1 VSRHFA
7 RTLLG
12 SSIGFRDSL
21 GKCRGAAPDFFV
33 QQPHH
38 SKRGR
43 CADEISVRLTYM
55 PFFHYLELNSTM
67 QSATRYKVQVIDRA
81 LAILEVLADD
91 GPALT
96 LGELA
101 GRIRLPKSTV
111 LRLLNVLQQHRL
123 VARDSRS
130 GNYRL
135 GLKLMELG
143 TSAASQLDFV
153 ERARPHLNRLMA
165 TTGETVFLSVLDGT
179 EALVVDRV
187 ESPRTIRVPLS
198 AGGRTPAYCT
208 ANGKALLAFLPEA
221 EIDARLTRA
230 KLRSY
235 TRNTIVTISG
245 LRNEL
250 RRVRAMGY
258 AVDHE
263 EMEEGLKC
271 VAAPVQNL
279 SGVVVASVGILG
291 PAFRL
296 AEKKLAGIATS
307 VVRTADAVSAEL
319 GFHRSMPEPAGRK
332 RGRGAMA

>member
-1 VSRHFA
+1 
-7 RTLLG
+7 
-12 SSIGFRDSL
+12 
-21 GKCRGAAPDFFV
+21 
-33 QQPHH
+33 
-38 SKRGR
+38 
-43 CADEISVRLTYM
+43 
-55 PFFHYLELNSTM
+55 M
-67 QSATRYKVQVIDRA
+67 QSANRYKVQVIDRA

-96 LGELA
+96 LAELA

-153 ERARPHLNRLMA
+153 ERARPHLHRLMA

-179 EALVVDRV
+179 DALVVDRV
-187 ESPRTIRVPLS
+187 ESARTVRVPLS
-198 AGGRTPAYCT
+198 AGGRTPAHCT

-221 EIDARLTRA
+221 EIDARLASA

-235 TRNTIVTISG
+235 THNTIVTISG

-250 RRVRAMGY
+250 RRVRSMGY

-271 VAAPVQNL
+271 VAAPVRNL

-291 PAFRL
+291 PAFR
-296 AEKKLAGIATS
+296 
-307 VVRTADAVSAEL
+307 
-319 GFHRSMPEPAGRK
+319 
-332 RGRGAMA
+332 